1 MAVVGKKA
9 ITVRDTALGLT
20 LLSGGALFDTRA
32 STNTAVIDASTGATA
47 LKTTAA
53 TNLSGSPIKTNL
65 AANTTKRDNLK
76 AELDAATLV
85 LAPLVSDVTV
95 KTYLASIPIAAKAT
109 ADANVALAGT
119 AEITAFLGL
128 KTAAATALATAQAA
142 VDYA

>member
-1 MAVVGKKA
+1 M
-9 ITVRDTALGLT
+9 
-20 LLSGGALFDTRA
+20 
-32 STNTAVIDASTGATA
+32 IDASTGATA
-47 LKTTAA
+47 LKTAAA
-53 TNLSGSPIKTNL
+53 TNLSGSSINTDL

-76 AELDAATLV
+76 AELDAETLV